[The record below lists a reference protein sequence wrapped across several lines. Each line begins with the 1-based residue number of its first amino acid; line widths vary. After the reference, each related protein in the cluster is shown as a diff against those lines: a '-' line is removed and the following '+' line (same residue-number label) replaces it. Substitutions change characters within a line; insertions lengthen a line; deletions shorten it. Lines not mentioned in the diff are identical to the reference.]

1 MHISLTHEQ
10 ADFDAIASLLGSFL
24 TGKNTLPILP
34 RRINRNVRS
43 FLTIYGTELPFV
55 EQPELIAEHISKIT
69 LVDTQ
74 SMVSIKG
81 VDHQTKVHIVDHHP
95 LREDIPKEWS
105 ITVAA
110 TGANTT
116 IFVEALRDLSLT
128 LGTIQATLLL
138 LGIYEDTGSLTY
150 IRTTPRDLSAA
161 SYLLEQGADL
171 AVAINFLN
179 HPLSQIQ
186 QTIYTRLINNIEY
199 IVVLGHRILIT
210 STDAT
215 DTDEE
220 LSTIAHKIRDQY
232 DPDALF
238 VLVVT
243 KGGVQLIARSMSDDI
258 DVAQIAALFG
268 GGGHD
273 RAAAALIKDGN
284 LLDIKQKLNEI
295 LPKLIHPAIT
305 VSQIMSKGPKLISPD
320 TSVEEAAKK
329 MQRYGYE
336 GFPVVKENRVI
347 GLLTRRAVDRACS
360 HKLDFKVASLMEAGN
375 FSVRV
380 DDSVDFVQKV
390 MIDSGWGQVPVID
403 PLTNAIVGIVTRT
416 DLIKTIKSH
425 TALVYQQNFADKL
438 EKLLPIERLV
448 LLRTIADVA
457 SAQSS
462 ALYIVGGFVRD
473 LILDL
478 PSHDFDLVVEGDAI
492 HLAKEL
498 SNRFSGR
505 ITSHTRFGTA
515 KWVIK
520 EHKIKLQSKLS
531 EEYHHLLSDKTI
543 SLSMLPDSIDLV
555 SARTEFYTHPSA
567 LPIVER
573 GSIKLDLHRR
583 DFTINTLALRLDG
596 RHNGE
601 LYDYWGGLNDIK
613 QGLVRVLHSLSFI
626 DDPTRILRA
635 VRFEQR
641 FDFKIDKRTQEL
653 MIEALPLLSRVS
665 GDRIRHE
672 IEYILAEKA
681 IVKILSRLHELDLLK
696 IIHSEL
702 IWDAWL
708 EDKFEFFL
716 NREPE
721 MIWSFEDLDQE
732 NLVKQISYILLLLR
746 LSDIATEQIAKR
758 LKLSLQLLNMI
769 RQSNAIFADIDSI
782 MIQKPSIIVERLNGI
797 PMVALYAIFIA
808 VDKQNQR
815 DLLFQYV
822 TKWKSIKT
830 VIDGAELKAKGIP
843 PGPLYRQIL
852 KEIRSAMI
860 DGVVETE
867 YEQRKLM
874 DVLLIE
880 QKKSWPNL
888 TH

>member
-24 TGKNTLPILP
+24 IGKNTLPILP
-34 RRINRNVRS
+34 RRINRNVRA
-43 FLTIYGTELPFV
+43 FLTIYGSELPFI

-81 VDHQTKVHIVDHHP
+81 VDHKTKVHLVDHHP
-95 LREDIPKEWS
+95 LREDIPKDWS

-116 IFVEALRDLSLT
+116 IFIEALRDLSLT
-128 LGTIQATLLL
+128 LDTIQATLLL

-161 SYLLEQGADL
+161 SYLLAQGADL
-171 AVAINFLN
+171 TVAANFLN

-186 QTIYTRLINNIEY
+186 QAIFARLINNIEY
-199 IVVLGHRILIT
+199 FNVLGHRILIT
-210 STDAT
+210 TTDAT

-238 VLVVT
+238 VLVKT
-243 KGGVQLIARSMSDDI
+243 KGGVQFIARSMSDDI
-258 DVAQIAALFG
+258 DVAQIAILFR

-273 RAAAALIKDGN
+273 RAAAALVKDGN
-284 LLDIKQKLNEI
+284 LLEIKQQLIEL
-295 LPKLIHPAIT
+295 LPKVIRPAIT
-305 VSQIMSKGPKLISPD
+305 VSQIMSKNPKLISPD
-320 TSVEEAAKK
+320 TSVEDAAKK

-336 GFPVVKENRVI
+336 GFPVVRENEVI
-347 GLLTRRAVDRACS
+347 GLLTRRAVDRARS
-360 HKLDFKVASLMEAGN
+360 HKLSLKVASLMEAGN
-375 FSVRV
+375 FSVRI

-390 MIDSGWGQVPVID
+390 MIDSGWGQLPVID
-403 PLTNAIVGIVTRT
+403 PSTKAVVGIVTRT

-425 TALVYQQNFADKL
+425 TAMVYRQNYADKL
-438 EKLLPIERLV
+438 EKFLPIERLV
-448 LLRTIADVA
+448 LLRAIADAA

-492 HLAKEL
+492 QLAKEL
-498 SNRFSGR
+498 SRQYSGR
-505 ITSHTRFGTA
+505 ITSHKRFSTA
-515 KWVIK
+515 KWVVRD
-520 EHKIKLQSKLS
+520 HKIKLQNKLS
-531 EEYHHLLSDKTI
+531 EEYQHLLSGATI
-543 SLSMLPDSIDLV
+543 ALNMLPDSIDLV
-555 SARTEFYTHPSA
+555 SARTEFYTYPSA

-596 RHNGE
+596 IHHGE

-613 QGLVRVLHSLSFI
+613 QGLIRVLHSLSFV

-635 VRFEQR
+635 IRFEQR

-653 MIEALPLLSRVS
+653 MTEALPLLSKVS
-665 GDRIRHE
+665 GDRLRHE
-672 IEYILAEKA
+672 IEYIFVEKS
-681 IVKILSRLHELDLLK
+681 IVKILSRLYELELMKTIHPELK
-696 IIHSEL
+696 
-702 IWDAWL
+702 WDAWL
-708 EDKFEFFL
+708 EGKFEFFL
-716 NREPE
+716 NSEPE
-721 MIWSFEDLDQE
+721 KVWSFSEFDQV
-732 NLVKQISYILLLLR
+732 NLHKQISYILLLLR
-746 LSDIATEQIAKR
+746 LSDTATEHIATH

-769 RQSNAIFADIDSI
+769 RQTNTIFAEIDTI
-782 MIQKPSIIVERLNGI
+782 MRQKPSVIAERLNGI
-797 PMVALYAIFIA
+797 PIVALYAIFIA
-808 VDKQNQR
+808 VDQQNQR
-815 DLLFQYV
+815 DLLLQYV
-822 TKWKSIKT
+822 TTWKNIKSA
-830 VIDGAELKAKGIP
+830 IDGSELKAIGIP

-852 KEIRSAMI
+852 KEIRGAMI
-860 DGVVETE
+860 DGNVKTE
-867 YEQRKLM
+867 AEQRNLM
-874 DVLLIE
+874 EVLLAE
-880 QKKSWPNL
+880 LKKP
-888 TH
+888 